1 MVIGVG
7 RVVLHMPANRSL
19 KDKRSVIKSTLAQ
32 IQHRFSVSAAE
43 IERQDHWQVGVIG
56 FSCVSSEASH
66 ADSVLGSVV
75 QFLESSRLDAELIE
89 IQTELLHA
97 L

>member
-32 IQHRFSVSAAE
+32 IQHRFSVSVAE
-43 IERQDHWQVGVIG
+43 VERQDQWQVGVIG
-56 FSCVSSEASH
+56 FSCVSSDVSH
-66 ADSVLGSVV
+66 VDSVLGSIV
-75 QFLESSRLDAELIE
+75 QFLENLRLDAELIE
-89 IQTELLHA
+89 VETEVLHA

>member
-7 RVVLHMPANRSL
+7 RVVLHMPANHSL
-19 KDKRSVIKSTLAQ
+19 KDKRSIIKSALAQ

-43 IERQDHWQVGVIG
+43 IERHDQWQVGVIG
-56 FSCVSSEASH
+56 FSCVSGDVAH

-75 QFLESSRLDAELIE
+75 QYLENSRLDAEMVDV
-89 IQTELLHA
+89 QTELLHV

>member
-19 KDKRSVIKSTLAQ
+19 KDKRSIIKSTLAQ
-32 IQHRFSVSAAE
+32 IQHRFSVSATE
-43 IERQDHWQVGVIG
+43 IERQDQWQVGVIG
-56 FSCVSSEASH
+56 FSYVSSEAAH

-75 QFLESSRLDAELIE
+75 QYLESSRLDVELIE

>member
-7 RVVLHMPANRSL
+7 RVVIHMPANRSL
-19 KDKRSVIKSTLAQ
+19 KDKRSIMKSTLAQ
-32 IQHRFSVSAAE
+32 IRHRFTISAAE
-43 IERQDHWQVGVIG
+43 IERQDQWQVGVIG
-56 FSCVSSEASH
+56 FSCVSSDASH

-75 QFLESSRLDAELIE
+75 HYLENGGVDAELLDV
-89 IQTELLHA
+89 QTELLHA

>member
-7 RVVLHMPANRSL
+7 RVVLHMPANLSL
-19 KDKRSVIKSTLAQ
+19 KDKRSIMKSTLAQ

-43 IERQDHWQVGVIG
+43 IERQDQWQIGVIG
-56 FSCVSSEASH
+56 FACVSSEASH
-66 ADSVLGSVV
+66 ADSVLGSVIRYL
-75 QFLESSRLDAELIE
+75 QASHLDAELVDV
-89 IQTELLHA
+89 QTELIHA

>member
-1 MVIGVG
+1 MVIGAG
-7 RVVLHMPANRSL
+7 RVVLHMPANHSL
-19 KDKRSVIKSTLAQ
+19 KDKRSIMKAALAQ

-43 IERQDHWQVGVIG
+43 IERHDQWQAGVIG
-56 FSCVSSEASH
+56 FSCVSSEAAH

-75 QFLESSRLDAELIE
+75 RYLEHSGLEAELIDV
-89 IQTELLHA
+89 QTELLHA

>member
-7 RVVLHMPANRSL
+7 RVVIRMPANRSL
-19 KDKRSVIKSTLAQ
+19 KDKRSVMKSALAQ

-43 IERQDHWQVGVIG
+43 VERQDQWQVGVIG
-56 FSCVSSEASH
+56 FSCVSSNASH
-66 ADSVLGSVV
+66 ADSVLGNVV
-75 QFLESSRLDAELIE
+75 QFLENSRLDAEI
-89 IQTELLHA
+89 IDVQTEVLHV